1 MANLHN
7 TYGQPVG
14 ESLPDWTPRPY
25 PNAES
30 LAGRYCQLV
39 AIDPAVHGD
48 QFFETFGAAAD
59 DRDWTYLPIGP
70 FNSLEAW
77 RAQVQRMSESRD
89 PLHFA
94 VIDKAINKAVGS
106 IALMRIDPN
115 NGTVEMGYVI
125 YSPQLKR
132 SRVATEAQYLLMQY
146 VFDQLGY
153 RRYEWKCDALNA
165 PSRAAA
171 KRLGFQFE
179 GIFRQAIVYHGR
191 NRDTAWHSIIDSE
204 WPPLQKAFAAWL
216 DPANFDEQGQ
226 QKVALNT
233 RQVPESML

>member
-7 TYGQPVG
+7 TYGQPIG
-14 ESLPDWTPRPY
+14 ESLPDWVPCPC
-25 PNAES
+25 PKAEA
-30 LAGRYCQLV
+30 LTGRYCKLV

-48 QFFETFGAAAD
+48 HFFKAFNSVTD
-59 DRDWTYLPIGP
+59 DRDWTYLPIGS
-70 FNSLEAW
+70 FNSPEAW
-77 RAQVQRMSESRD
+77 QAQVQRMSESRD

-94 VIDKAINKAVGS
+94 IIDKSSNHAVGS

-115 NGTVEMGYVI
+115 NGVVEVGYVI
-125 YSPQLKR
+125 YSSQLKR
-132 SRVATEAQYLLMQY
+132 SRVATEAQYLLMHY
-146 VFDQLGY
+146 VFEQLGY

-179 GIFRQAIVYHGR
+179 GIFRQAMVYRGR
-191 NRDTAWHSIIDSE
+191 TRDTAWYSMIDSE
-204 WPPLQKAFAAWL
+204 WPAMEKAFVAWL

-226 QKVALNT
+226 QKIALSTLSSAEN
-233 RQVPESML
+233 VL